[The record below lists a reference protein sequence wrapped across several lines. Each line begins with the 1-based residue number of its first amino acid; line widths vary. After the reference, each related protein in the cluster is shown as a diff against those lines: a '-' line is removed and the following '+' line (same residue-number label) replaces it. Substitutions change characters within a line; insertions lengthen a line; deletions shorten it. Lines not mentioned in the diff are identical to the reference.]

1 MPDDQLS
8 RWMND
13 QRASN
18 EAARQATAKREAA
31 FLGHAAAGRA
41 AIANGSYTK
50 PAEWTPPRTVL
61 GDFISKEVSGIDLSA
76 AEETNRPDP
85 GDEAADWAWRHT
97 PADQRQLVL
106 EGDPEATAA
115 VAARLATYDPAEP
128 GGQHWRGEIET
139 DAQGIPL

>member
-1 MPDDQLS
+1 MGDQLNQWMRDERAKNAAARAADQS
-8 RWMND
+8 REAGLLGYAAG
-13 QRASN
+13 QRA
-18 EAARQATAKREAA
+18 K
-31 FLGHAAAGRA
+31 
-41 AIANGSYTK
+41 IANGTYT
-50 PAEWTPPRTVL
+50 PSREWTPPRTVL
-61 GDFISKEVSGIDLSA
+61 GDFISKEVSGIDLDA

-128 GGQHWRGEIET
+128 GGKNWRNGVET